1 MIIEDQSSEGDT
13 LLPDLAETYDSEWKV
28 EEGEKDTYLLRNRRL
43 IMQKEKPARRTRDKA
58 IFSLED
64 KNGNMKEYLEL
75 LDMGSTGGLISKN
88 LVEKYGFQYEKSS
101 SWDTNV
107 GNFKRREITNIK
119 CLRFPQFTNKREIGN
134 KFLYI
139 NPNVK
144 QRYKVIFGLDLL
156 IENKF
161 DFLLNMNTINW

>member
-107 GNFKRREITNIK
+107 GNFKRR
-119 CLRFPQFTNKREIGN
+119 
-134 KFLYI
+134 
-139 NPNVK
+139 
-144 QRYKVIFGLDLL
+144 
-156 IENKF
+156 
-161 DFLLNMNTINW
+161 